1 MWNISCQN
9 YKLLEL
15 ITSPFIFTEKI
26 KIITAFAEVAIFPHA
41 LCKSIFYEL
50 FITMSEY
57 LIDK

>member
-1 MWNISCQN
+1 MV
-9 YKLLEL
+9 
-15 ITSPFIFTEKI
+15 TSPFIFTEKI